1 MRRFNYRH
9 LWYFWH
15 VAREGGMTAASH
27 VLHVSQPALSAQV
40 RKLEG
45 SLGEELFDRSG
56 RGLEL
61 TEVGRVVF
69 GYADEIFALGRELAD
84 AVDGLPG
91 RGPLR
96 LSVGIVEAFPKLLAH
111 HLIAPAL
118 EAFQHL
124 HLTVETAHPERL
136 YARLAVHDLDLVI
149 SDAPLPTSLDVQA
162 YNHPLGESG
171 VTLMAAPS
179 LAQDY
184 AEGFPE
190 SLEGAPFVMPGQHS
204 MLRRHLRQWL
214 VERGMEPRVVAEVE
228 DSAILK
234 VFGEEGLGVFA
245 VPSAEAEEVAR
256 RYGVVALGE
265 LPDVVERFYGIS
277 VERRIR
283 NPAVAV
289 IADAARAALPLDGR
303 TGAATGEGGG
313 SET

>member
-15 VAREGGMTAASH
+15 VAREGGMTAASQ

-40 RKLEG
+40 RKLEKA
-45 SLGEELFDRSG
+45 LGEELFDRTG

-69 GYADEIFALGRELAD
+69 RYADEIFALGRELAD

-111 HLIAPAL
+111 HLVAPAL
-118 EAFQHL
+118 ETFQHL
-124 HLTVETAHPERL
+124 RLVVETAHPERL

-149 SDAPLPTSLDVQA
+149 SDAPLPTTLDIQA
-162 YNHPLGESG
+162 YDHPLGESG
-171 VTLMAAPS
+171 ITLMAAPA
-179 LAQDY
+179 LAERYRD
-184 AEGFPE
+184 GFPDN
-190 SLEGAPFVMPGQHS
+190 LHDAPFIMPGDHS
-204 MLRRHLRQWL
+204 TLRRKLRQWL
-214 VERGMEPRVVAEVE
+214 VEREMEPRVVAEVE

-234 VFGEEGLGVFA
+234 VFGEEGVGIFA
-245 VPSAEAEEVAR
+245 VPTAEAEEVGR
-256 RYGVVALGE
+256 RYGVKALGR
-265 LPDVVERFYGIS
+265 LPGVVERFYGIS

-289 IADAARAALPLDGR
+289 IAETARTVLPLELEEE
-303 TGAATGEGGG
+303 AP
-313 SET
+313 S